1 MRVRGGRC
9 SRAGSGCAG
18 RGMNRG
24 AGGTGRGRPSGAG
37 GLTFGVFGLVG
48 ELLRARKGR
57 KAKSIGDHI
66 GSSDVRGTDALP
78 AGDHEIPPKSR
89 TRQTRNNSF
98 FASVDLER
106 CSGCGICVQ
115 VCPAGAISTEHAT
128 IVDAERCTG
137 CGRCVTE
144 CPQGALI
151 LKKRSGAKE
160 IHSQGRT
167 KEMAVKIDKEKC
179 TGCGSCVEV
188 CSVEALSLVDNLAV
202 VDPDLC
208 VECGVCVDEC
218 PVEAISLP

>member
-1 MRVRGGRC
+1 
-9 SRAGSGCAG
+9 
-18 RGMNRG
+18 
-24 AGGTGRGRPSGAG
+24 
-37 GLTFGVFGLVG
+37 
-48 ELLRARKGR
+48 
-57 KAKSIGDHI
+57 
-66 GSSDVRGTDALP
+66 
-78 AGDHEIPPKSR
+78 
-89 TRQTRNNSF
+89 
-98 FASVDLER
+98 
-106 CSGCGICVQ
+106 
-115 VCPAGAISTEHAT
+115 
-128 IVDAERCTG
+128 
-137 CGRCVTE
+137 VTE